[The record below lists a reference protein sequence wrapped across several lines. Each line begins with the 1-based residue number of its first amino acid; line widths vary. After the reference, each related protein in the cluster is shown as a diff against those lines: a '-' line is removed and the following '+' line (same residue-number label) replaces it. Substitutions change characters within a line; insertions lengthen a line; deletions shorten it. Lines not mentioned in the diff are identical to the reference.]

1 MWIRTQDKQ
10 MLIKVSCIWIYY
22 VMDFQ
27 IWKLK
32 GTEDVNKKS
41 VSLGTFTTESDAIN
55 EINAIEQW
63 IETGGLG
70 VYQIS

>member
-1 MWIRTQDKQ
+1 
-10 MLIKVSCIWIYY
+10 
-22 VMDFQ
+22 MDFQ